1 MHGVDLITNAR
12 GVSDTLGPRPSA
24 EAHQSPLAPFI
35 GPCFSGLGRV
45 AAVGHRRSARPA
57 VLVARGH
64 DERVHFREFLQ
75 RCRDKD
81 VNVREAVVSA
91 AATIMQHKPDC
102 AEECAGTSFGEERR
116 LCSFA
121 ECILRIFFWPELTVC
136 MILAHGWLCCCS
148 GVEDA
153 GRRP

>member
-1 MHGVDLITNAR
+1 MTRSAHDLVRRLTNPRWPRSLVLAFQD
-12 GVSDTLGPRPSA
+12 SDESRRLDTVVL
-24 EAHQSPLAPFI
+24 
-35 GPCFSGLGRV
+35 LGRLFSSHV
-45 AAVGHRRSARPA
+45 DMTSVYHT
-57 VLVARGH
+57 
-64 DERVHFREFLQ
+64 HFREFLQ